1 MSFIYNRGLK
11 VAATMLALIGCFS
24 YASAA
29 DEWAVTS
36 IPFKIKGEKNVNNV
50 KLSWDKIPDADSYKV
65 YRDGQPIAE
74 VYSVVYDDYNL
85 PVGSEHTYY
94 VEALK
99 SGTATKKAIATK
111 ATTFSCDAESEIYDN
126 FDGKYLS
133 KATTP
138 KPSGFKIGDKYYAYA
153 IERMD
158 RDTEN
163 GRVNGW
169 SVTEMTSVDGISDW
183 SKPREI
189 AFYPKV
195 NMEGN
200 AFNYNPVTGKVVLS
214 SHLEDADGYGAAKIF
229 LAQITPNGGIEV
241 GTAERPLG
249 HDSRDQSLFIDTD
262 NTAYLL
268 SATNTNQDI
277 NIYRLDPT
285 WTKPVELVNTICK
298 GAHRETP
305 YIIKVDGEYYF
316 FSSKASGWYPSQTKY
331 CSTSDLAGEWSQLK
345 EIGNNSTFDAQFNR
359 IKSWDNAA
367 ACWSYHWGAQR
378 EHKTPAGNFPRVTI
392 LAFNNGVA
400 TMAYFRYVEFNDEH
414 GVIPVQNGRTLSLN
428 CPVTAAV
435 RGTNGVQAKCINDGA
450 MCESSEYFKKNSNSA
465 LGKPYMFTLDLQ
477 DDVKL
482 SEINLATRLVNGS
495 ECAYRYTI
503 EGSADNKN
511 YDMLVDGR
519 TNWGVGFQIHD
530 LADGTPYRYVR
541 LRVYDVISV
550 RKGNS
555 QQWADGIYELTA
567 YGTPAGITK
576 TDLAQA
582 NGSDK

>member
-1 MSFIYNRGLK
+1 MLYRPMRGIRIAASI
-11 VAATMLALIGCFS
+11 VALVGCFNL
-24 YASAA
+24 ASAE
-29 DEWAVTS
+29 EWAVTS
-36 IPFKIKGEKNVNNV
+36 IPFKIKGEKAVNNV
-50 KLSWDKIPDADSYKV
+50 KLSWEKLPDTDSYKV

-74 VYSVVYDDYNL
+74 VYSIVYDDYNL
-85 PVGSEHTYY
+85 PIDTEHIYY

-99 SGTATKKAIATK
+99 SGEVTRK
-111 ATTFSCDAESEIYDN
+111 ATPTKTRTFSYDAASEVYDN
-126 FDGKYLS
+126 FDGKYLNKS
-133 KATTP
+133 SEA
-138 KPSGFKIGDKYYAYA
+138 KPSGFKIGNSYYQYT

-158 RDTEN
+158 RDTDS
-163 GRVNGW
+163 GKVSGW
-169 SVTEMTSVDGISDW
+169 SVTEKKSADGISEW
-183 SKPREI
+183 SKPREV

-200 AFNYNPVTGKVVLS
+200 AFSYNPVTGKVVLS
-214 SHLEDADGYGAAKIF
+214 SHLEDESGYNAAKIF
-229 LAQITPNGGIEV
+229 LAQITPDGGIEV

-268 SATNTNQDI
+268 SATHTNQDI
-277 NIYRLDPT
+277 NIYRLDDT

-305 YIIKVDGEYYF
+305 YITKVDGEYYF
-316 FSSKASGWYPSQTKY
+316 FSSKASGWYPSQTMY
-331 CSTSDLAGEWSQLK
+331 CSTSDLSGEWSPLK

-359 IKSWDNAA
+359 IKNWNDVA

-414 GVIPVQNGRTLSLN
+414 GVIPVQNGRILSLN
-428 CPVTAAV
+428 CPVTAEI

-450 MCESSEYFKKNSNSA
+450 MCESSEYFKKNANAA
-465 LGKPYMFTLDLQ
+465 LGKPYMFTFDFQ
-477 DDVKL
+477 NNVNL
-482 SEINLATRLVNGS
+482 SEINFATRLVNGS
-495 ECAYRYTI
+495 ECAYHYTI
-503 EGSADNKN
+503 EGSADNKKF
-511 YDMLVDGR
+511 DMLVDGR

-530 LADGTPYRYVR
+530 LAAETPYRYLR
-541 LRVYDVISV
+541 LRVYDVVSV

-555 QQWADGIYELTA
+555 QPWADGIYELTA
-567 YGTPAGITK
+567 YGTSASCSNN
-576 TDLAQA
+576 DLAQ
-582 NGSDK
+582 SSLTK

>member
-1 MSFIYNRGLK
+1 MLYRPMRGIRIAASI
-11 VAATMLALIGCFS
+11 VALVGCFNL
-24 YASAA
+24 ASAE
-29 DEWAVTS
+29 DWAVTS
-36 IPFKIKGEKNVNNV
+36 IPFKIKGEKTVNNV
-50 KLSWDKIPDADSYKV
+50 KLSWEKLPDADSYRV

-74 VYSVVYDDYNL
+74 VYSVVFDDYNL
-85 PVGSEHTYY
+85 PVDTEHTYY

-99 SGTATKKAIATK
+99 DGNVTQKATATKTK
-111 ATTFSCDAESEIYDN
+111 TFICDVASELYDN
-126 FDGKYLS
+126 FDGKYVTRNS
-133 KATTP
+133 EE
-138 KPSGFKIGDKYYAYA
+138 KPSGFKIGNAYYSYS
-153 IERMD
+153 IERTD
-158 RDTEN
+158 RDTDE
-163 GRVNGW
+163 GRKNGW
-169 SVTEMTSVDGISDW
+169 LVTEKKSADGLKNW
-183 SKPREI
+183 SSPREV
-189 AFYPKV
+189 AFYPGW

-200 AFNYNPVTGKVVLS
+200 AFNFNPVTGKVVLS
-214 SHLEDADGYGAAKIF
+214 SHLEDEGGYGAAKIF
-229 LAQITPNGGIEV
+229 LAQITPGGDIEV

-277 NIYRLDPT
+277 NIYRLDRT
-285 WTKPVELVNTICK
+285 WTKPLELVNTICK

-331 CSTSDLAGEWSQLK
+331 CSTSDLSGEWSPLK

-359 IKSWDNAA
+359 IKNWDNVA

-378 EHKTPAGNFPRVTI
+378 EHKTPAGNFPRVTL

-400 TMAYFRYVEFNDEH
+400 TMAYFRYVEFNEEH
-414 GVIPVQNGRTLSLN
+414 GVIPVQNGRILSLN

-450 MCESSEYFKKNSNSA
+450 MCESSEYFKKNANST

-477 DDVKL
+477 DNVNL

-530 LADGTPYRYVR
+530 IATENPYRYLR
-541 LRVYDVISV
+541 LRVYDVVSV

-555 QQWADGIYELTA
+555 QQWADGIYELTV
-567 YGTPAGITK
+567 YGTPASITEA
-576 TDLAQA
+576 DLADV
-582 NGSDK
+582 NMSDK